1 MSLPVLSL
9 VRLHKAYHAGLAG
22 CSASV
27 EVLRGITL
35 RVMPG
40 ELVTVEAAR
49 SGGKTTL
56 LFCAAGMLRPDHGE
70 VHWPALPP
78 RPNRPPAGIAYA
90 ADRAPPY
97 GFLSTREALLYAATI
112 RELHDPGSARG
123 AEQLIELCGLSEV
136 ADLRTSLLS
145 PAHRARLS
153 LATALI
159 PGPKLLLV
167 DDIDGGPDA
176 VSRAAFIKTL
186 ERITATGVAV
196 LWAARQHGAVAPAAA
211 SYSLE
216 RGVLTRTAL
225 GAVPTGR
232 RIALELDV
240 PSPDRV
246 VERLYPLKTRRRGA
260 HLRVPLEGATPE
272 SILSLLRDLRI
283 PVYGSRVVRE
293 EP

>member
-1 MSLPVLSL
+1 MQ
-9 VRLHKAYHAGLAG
+9 
-22 CSASV
+22 
-27 EVLRGITL
+27 
-35 RVMPG
+35 G

-56 LFCAAGMLRPDHGE
+56 LFCAAGMLRPDQGE
-70 VHWPALPP
+70 VHWPGLPP

-97 GFLSTREALLYAATI
+97 GFLSTREALLYAAAI

-153 LATALI
+153 LATALM

-176 VSRAAFIKTL
+176 VSRAAFVKTL
-186 ERITATGVAV
+186 DRITANGG
-196 LWAARQHGAVAPAAA
+196 R
-211 SYSLE
+211 
-216 RGVLTRTAL
+216 RAL
-225 GAVPTGR
+225 GGTAAWRRRAGR
-232 RIALELDV
+232 GQLLPR
-240 PSPDRV
+240 
-246 VERLYPLKTRRRGA
+246 TRGAHQNRTRRGA
-260 HLRVPLEGATPE
+260 RRPAYRP
-272 SILSLLRDLRI
+272 
-283 PVYGSRVVRE
+283 
-293 EP
+293 